1 MPVLTSEQQKRNLKK
16 NKIRFTEYYD
26 LQSTFD
32 KLYADSL
39 QGKTFQN
46 LMGLIASEN
55 NIKLAYRTIK
65 GNKGSHTPGVDK
77 RTIKNLA
84 SMSEEKFVRLIQ
96 K

>member
-1 MPVLTSEQQKRNLKK
+1 MLTSEQQQRNPKK

-26 LQSTFD
+26 LQNTFD
-32 KLYADSL
+32 RLYADSM
-39 QGKTFQN
+39 QGKSFQN
-46 LMGLIASEN
+46 LMGLISSEN

-84 SMSEEKFVRLIQ
+84 GITTANLLLFYYFC
-96 K
+96 